1 MKKVIV
7 NENTEIY
14 EFCGSEEGRTYTLY
28 VGVDPVY
35 GEWILTT
42 EGNPVALNDLEEEG
56 SKGSEE
62 TIAKIEAIIGDPR
75 TPWKECE
82 GSDIEYIDDTLEM
95 WGLKE

>member
-1 MKKVIV
+1 MKKVTV

-14 EFCGSEEGRTYTLY
+14 EFCGSEEGLTYTLY
-28 VGVDPVY
+28 VGVEPVY

-42 EGNPVALNDLEEEG
+42 EGNPVALNDLEEDG
-56 SKGSEE
+56 SKWAEE

-75 TPWKECE
+75 TPWKECDE
-82 GSDIEYIDDTLEM
+82 SDIEYINDTMEM